1 MPYHTAKTAIVNFM
15 HGGRFEN
22 TFQQTKYTIRKLS
35 EFFSV
40 SLEMAKNRMAELGYE
55 EVKGVLN
62 YINRRYIP
70 SYLTD
75 KGMEYNKL
83 NCQPKISPNLAYVS
97 VRKDAE

>member
-1 MPYHTAKTAIVNFM
+1 M

-55 EVKGVLN
+55 EVKGVL
-62 YINRRYIP
+62 Y
-70 SYLTD
+70 
-75 KGMEYNKL
+75 
-83 NCQPKISPNLAYVS
+83 
-97 VRKDAE
+97 